1 MTKAI
6 FSCEARPKKGEKV
19 DLNGLSMEEWDELYK
34 NACESGV
41 SEDKASML
49 KPYLCGLLEEE
60 RKEFEK
66 GFAEVRWHG
75 LGDQG
80 PHVCRA

>member
-1 MTKAI
+1 
-6 FSCEARPKKGEKV
+6 
-19 DLNGLSMEEWDELYK
+19 MEEWDELYK

-49 KPYLCGLLEEE
+49 KPYLCGLLEKE

-66 GFAEVRWHG
+66 GATEVRWSDSVVMTEPY
-75 LGDQG
+75 LID
-80 PHVCRA
+80 AELKASL